1 MADNKEEE
9 KKKGGIVKIAIF
21 AVAGLV
27 LIGVGLAVGAL
38 IFGGGQDPDPSA
50 EISEIIEGKEKLK
63 SEEEKEKEQD
73 ASTEEETEIEMECTE
88 NADGEEECVPKKKVK
103 KVNVEEKFLTT
114 YYEFPGNFTTNL
126 RESKKFLQVTVGVST
141 QYDEEVMINVESHQL
156 AMRGIILGVMSEY
169 SDQDVA
175 GRDGKQALADSIRDA
190 LNEFLI
196 DKEGFGGVE
205 GIHFTSFVI
214 Q

>member
-1 MADNKEEE
+1 
-9 KKKGGIVKIAIF
+9 
-21 AVAGLV
+21 
-27 LIGVGLAVGAL
+27 
-38 IFGGGQDPDPSA
+38 
-50 EISEIIEGKEKLK
+50 
-63 SEEEKEKEQD
+63 
-73 ASTEEETEIEMECTE
+73 MECTE

-141 QYDEEVMINVESHQL
+141 QYDEEVMVNVESHQL
-156 AMRGIILGVMSEY
+156 AMRGIILGVMSEF
-169 SDQDVA
+169 SDLDVA
-175 GRDGKQALADSIRDA
+175 GRDGKQTLADSIRDA
-190 LNEFLI
+190 LNEFLL

>member
-1 MADNKEEE
+1 MAENNEENK
-9 KKKGGIVKIAIF
+9 KSGIIKIAIF

-27 LIGVGLAVGAL
+27 LLGIGLGIGAL
-38 IFGGGQDPDPSA
+38 IFSGGSDPDPSA
-50 EISEIIEGKEKLK
+50 EVSEILEGKNP
-63 SEEEKEKEQD
+63 EKEKEEVVED
-73 ASTEEETEIEMECTE
+73 ANSEEESEVEMECVE

-126 RESKKFLQVTVGVST
+126 RDSKKFLQITVGVST
-141 QYDEEVMINVESHQL
+141 QYDEEVMVNVESHQL
-156 AMRGIILGVMSEY
+156 ALRGIILGVMSEY
-169 SDQDVA
+169 SEQDVA
-175 GRDGKQALADSIRDA
+175 GRDGKQGLADAVKDA
-190 LNEFLI
+190 LNIFLE

-205 GIHFTSFVI
+205 GIHFTSFVL

>member
-1 MADNKEEE
+1 MRQEPLE
-9 KKKGGIVKIAIF
+9 
-21 AVAGLV
+21 
-27 LIGVGLAVGAL
+27 
-38 IFGGGQDPDPSA
+38 A
-50 EISEIIEGKEKLK
+50 EVELEG
-63 SEEEKEKEQD
+63 
-73 ASTEEETEIEMECTE
+73 ETEVEMECTE

-169 SDQDVA
+169 TENDVA
-175 GRDGKQALADSIRDA
+175 GREGKQILADAIKDGILAIHLPSREPEHKV
-190 LNEFLI
+190 NENQL
-196 DKEGFGGVE
+196 ESM
-205 GIHFTSFVI
+205 TSK
-214 Q
+214 

>member
-1 MADNKEEE
+1 MAENNEENK
-9 KKKGGIVKIAIF
+9 KSGIIKIAIF

-27 LIGVGLAVGAL
+27 LLGIGLGIGAL
-38 IFGGGQDPDPSA
+38 IFSGGNDPDPSA
-50 EISEIIEGKEKLK
+50 EVSEILEGKNP
-63 SEEEKEKEQD
+63 EKEKEEVVED
-73 ASTEEETEIEMECTE
+73 ANSEEESEVEMECVE

-126 RESKKFLQVTVGVST
+126 RDSKKFLQITVGVST
-141 QYDEEVMINVESHQL
+141 QYDEEVMVNVESHQL
-156 AMRGIILGVMSEY
+156 ALRGIILGVMSEY
-169 SDQDVA
+169 SEQDVA
-175 GRDGKQALADSIRDA
+175 GRDGKQGLADAVKDA
-190 LNEFLI
+190 LNIFLE

-205 GIHFTSFVI
+205 GIHFTSFVL

>member
-1 MADNKEEE
+1 MADNKDENE
-9 KKKGGIVKIAIF
+9 KKGGIVKIAIF

-27 LIGVGLAVGAL
+27 LLGIGLGIGAL
-38 IFGGGQDPDPSA
+38 IFSGGSEPDPSA
-50 EISEIIEGKEKLK
+50 EVSEILDGNKAPVEDKKDEEDES
-63 SEEEKEKEQD
+63 SEEESEV
-73 ASTEEETEIEMECTE
+73 EMECTE

-126 RESKKFLQVTVGVST
+126 RESKKFLQITVGVST
-141 QYDEEVMINVESHQL
+141 QYDEEVMVNVESHQL
-156 AMRGIILGVMSEY
+156 ALRGIILGVMSEF
-169 SDQDVA
+169 SQDDVA
-175 GRDGKQALADSIRDA
+175 GREGKQTLADSIKDA
-190 LNEFLI
+190 LNIFLE

-205 GIHFTSFVI
+205 GIHFTSFVL